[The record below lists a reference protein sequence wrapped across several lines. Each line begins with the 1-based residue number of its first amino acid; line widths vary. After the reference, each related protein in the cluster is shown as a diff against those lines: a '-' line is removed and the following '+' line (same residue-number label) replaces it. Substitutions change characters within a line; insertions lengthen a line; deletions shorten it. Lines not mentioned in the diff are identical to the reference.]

1 MTYKEQLE
9 NNNNGLNKLDY
20 NYIKPGQPIPSKGG
34 FRIQASA
41 ISRFFDQTNQFYRE
55 KLLGETPAFLTSTS
69 AVCGSCIHWA
79 AESYIKN
86 NLQLPQEDKD
96 EMYAYIDEQA
106 NKFPDLVDPNQCRE
120 IMTPMWR
127 SLREHLQA
135 NPGGLAEPFVE
146 IEVLPGITV
155 GGSIDLIQVP
165 GDQTIYTDLEQL
177 RGKSIYIKDY
187 KTTSTKYAS
196 DKSITQSAMSK
207 NYEWQL
213 LVHAYVLKKAYNI
226 NTLAIQDIFITRE
239 YEGEISE
246 KTGKRGKAYPS
257 MVVPITK
264 PVTQESLDF
273 IESIIN
279 IVAHSVQSFVLNPG
293 PQRGLLSQD
302 ARLLTHTAQLPF
314 PAITA
319 SKVEE
324 EI

>member
-79 AESYIKN
+79 AENYVKD
-86 NLQLPQEDKD
+86 NLQLSQEAKD
-96 EMYAYIDEQA
+96 EMYAYIDEQSA
-106 NKFPDLVDPNQCRE
+106 KFPDLVDPSQCRE
-120 IMTPMWR
+120 IITPMWR
-127 SLREHLQA
+127 SLREFLQL
-135 NPGGLAEPFVE
+135 NPGGLVEPFLEVE
-146 IEVLPGITV
+146 ILPGITT
-155 GGSIDLIQVP
+155 GGSIDRLYIP
-165 GDQTIYTDLEQL
+165 GDTTIYTSLEQL
-177 RGKSIYIKDY
+177 SGKTVIIQDW

-213 LVHAYVLKKAYNI
+213 LVYAYVLKKAYNI
-226 NTLAIQDIFITRE
+226 NVSAIQDIFITRE

-264 PVTQESLDF
+264 PVTPESLEF

-293 PQRGLLSQD
+293 PQRGMLSQD
-302 ARLLTHTAQLPF
+302 WRLINHTAELPF

>member
-1 MTYKEQLE
+1 M
-9 NNNNGLNKLDY
+9 NNTNLNRLDY
-20 NYIKPGQPIPSKGG
+20 NYGNKTIPGT
-34 FRIQASA
+34 FRISASQ
-41 ISRFFDQTNQFYRE
+41 ISNFFDFTNNWYR
-55 KLLGETPAFLTSTS
+55 KNLLGEDVGFQGSTS
-69 AVCGSCIHWA
+69 SVAGTCVHFA

-106 NKFPDLVDPNQCRE
+106 NKFPDLVNPDQCRE
-120 IMTPMWR
+120 IITPMWR
-127 SLREHLQA
+127 SLREFLQL
-135 NPGGLAEPFVE
+135 NPGGLAEPFLEVE
-146 IEVLPGITV
+146 ILPGITT
-155 GGSIDLIQVP
+155 GGSIDRLYIP
-165 GDQTIYTDLEQL
+165 GDTTIYTSLEQL
-177 RGKSIYIKDY
+177 SGKTVIIQDW

-196 DKSITQSAMSK
+196 DKSITQSAMTK

-213 LVHAYVLKKAYNI
+213 LVYAYVLKKAYNI
-226 NTLAIQDIFITRE
+226 NTQAIQDIFITRE

-264 PVTQESLDF
+264 PVTPESLEF
-273 IESIIN
+273 IESITN

-314 PAITA
+314 PAILT

>member
-1 MTYKEQLE
+1 M
-9 NNNNGLNKLDY
+9 NNTNLNKLDY
-20 NYIKPGQPIPSKGG
+20 NYGNKSIPGT
-34 FRIQASA
+34 FRISASQ
-41 ISRFFDQTNQFYRE
+41 ISNFFDFTNLWFR
-55 KLLGETPAFLTSTS
+55 KNLLGEDVGFKGSTS
-69 AVCGSCIHWA
+69 SVAGTCVHFA

-106 NKFPDLVDPNQCRE
+106 SKFPDLVDPSQCRE

-146 IEVLPGITV
+146 IEILPGITV

-165 GDQTIYTDLEQL
+165 GDSTIYTDLEQL

-196 DKSITQSAMSK
+196 DKSITQSAMTK
-207 NYEWQL
+207 AYEWQL
-213 LVHAYVLKKAYNI
+213 LTYAFALKKAYNI
-226 NTLAIQDIFITRE
+226 NTLAIQDIFVTRE

-264 PVTQESLDF
+264 PVTSESLEF

-293 PQRGLLSQD
+293 PQRALLAQD
-302 ARLLTHTAQLPF
+302 WRLINHTAELPF

>member
-1 MTYKEQLE
+1 MKNTD
-9 NNNNGLNKLDY
+9 LNRLDY
-20 NYIKPGQPIPSKGG
+20 NYGNKSIPGT
-34 FRIQASA
+34 FRISASQ
-41 ISRFFDQTNQFYRE
+41 ISNYFDFTNNWFR
-55 KLLGETPAFLTSTS
+55 KNLLGEDVGFQGSTS
-69 AVCGSCIHWA
+69 SVAGSCVHFA

-86 NLQLPQEDKD
+86 NLQLPQEDKG

-106 NKFPDLVDPNQCRE
+106 NKLPDLVDPIQCRE

-146 IEVLPGITV
+146 IEILPGITV

-165 GDQTIYTDLEQL
+165 GDSTIYTDLEQL

-196 DKSITQSAMSK
+196 DKSITQSAMTK
-207 NYEWQL
+207 AYEWQL
-213 LVHAYVLKKAYNI
+213 LTYAFALKKAYNI
-226 NTLAIQDIFITRE
+226 NTLAIQDIFVTRE

-264 PVTQESLDF
+264 PVTPESLEF

-302 ARLLTHTAQLPF
+302 WRLINHTAQLPF
-314 PAITA
+314 PAITS
-319 SKVEE
+319 SKIEE
-324 EI
+324 DI

>member
-1 MTYKEQLE
+1 M
-9 NNNNGLNKLDY
+9 NKLDY
-20 NYIKPGQPIPSKGG
+20 EYDNKSIPGT
-34 FRIQASA
+34 FRISASQ
-41 ISRFFDQTNQFYRE
+41 ISNFFDFTNLWFR
-55 KLLGETPAFLTSTS
+55 KNLLGEDVGFK
-69 AVCGSCIHWA
+69 GSSSSVAGTCVHFA

-96 EMYAYIDEQA
+96 EMYAYIDEQFQ
-106 NKFPDLVDPNQCRE
+106 KFPDLVNPDQCRE

-127 SLREHLQA
+127 SLREFLQL
-135 NPGGLAEPFVE
+135 NPGGLVEPFLEVE
-146 IEVLPGITV
+146 ILPGIFC
-155 GGSIDLIQVP
+155 GGSIDRLYIP
-165 GDQTIYTDLEQL
+165 GDTTIYTDLEQL
-177 RGKSIYIKDY
+177 RGKSVYIQDW

-213 LVHAYVLKKAYNI
+213 LVYAYVLKKAYDI

-246 KTGKRGKAYPS
+246 KTGKRGKTYPS

-264 PVTQESLDF
+264 PVTTESLEF

-279 IVAHSVQSFVLNPG
+279 IVAHSVQSFILNPG

-302 ARLLTHTAQLPF
+302 ARLLTHTAELPF

>member
-1 MTYKEQLE
+1 M
-9 NNNNGLNKLDY
+9 NKLDY
-20 NYIKPGQPIPSKGG
+20 SYGNLTKPGT
-34 FRIQASA
+34 FRISASQ
-41 ISRFFDQTNQFYRE
+41 ISSFFDFTNNWYR
-55 KLLGETPAFLTSTS
+55 KNLLGEDVGFITSSS
-69 AVCGSCIHWA
+69 ATAGTAIHWA
-79 AESYIKN
+79 AENYIKD
-86 NLQLPQEDKD
+86 NLQLTQEAKD

-106 NKFPDLVDPNQCRE
+106 AKFPDLVNSDQCRE
-120 IMTPMWR
+120 IISPMWR
-127 SLREHLQA
+127 SLREFIQQ
-135 NPGGLAEPFVE
+135 NPGGLVEPFLEVE
-146 IEVLPGITV
+146 ILPGITV
-155 GGSIDLIQVP
+155 GGSIDRLYIP
-165 GDQTIYTDLEQL
+165 GDTTIYTDLEQL
-177 RGKSIYIKDY
+177 RGKSVYIQDW

-196 DKSITQSAMSK
+196 DKSITQSAMTK

-213 LVHAYVLKKAYNI
+213 LVYAYVLKKAYNI

-264 PVTQESLDF
+264 PVTPESLEF

-293 PQRGLLSQD
+293 PQRALLAQD
-302 ARLLTHTAQLPF
+302 WRLSNHTAELPF

-319 SKVEE
+319 SKVDE

>member
-1 MTYKEQLE
+1 MSTT
-9 NNNNGLNKLDY
+9 LNKLDY
-20 NYIKPGQPIPSKGG
+20 NYGNKTIPGT
-34 FRIQASA
+34 FRISASQ
-41 ISRFFDQTNQFYRE
+41 ISSYFDQTNLWFR
-55 KLLGETPAFLTSTS
+55 KHLLGEDVGFKASTS
-69 AVCGSCIHWA
+69 SVAGSAIHWA
-79 AESYIKN
+79 AENYIKD
-86 NLQLPQEDKD
+86 NLQLTQEAKD

-106 NKFPDLVDPNQCRE
+106 QKFPDLVNPDQCRE

-155 GGSIDLIQVP
+155 GGSIDLIQIP
-165 GDQTIYTDLEQL
+165 GDNTVYTSLEQL

-196 DKSITQSAMSK
+196 DKSITQSAMTK

-213 LVHAYVLKKAYNI
+213 LVYAYVLKKAYNI
-226 NTLAIQDIFITRE
+226 NTQAIQDIFITRE

-264 PVTQESLDF
+264 PVTPESLEF

-293 PQRGLLSQD
+293 PQRGMLSQD
-302 ARLLTHTAQLPF
+302 ARLLTHTAELPF
-314 PAITA
+314 PAILA